1 MGSGKRN
8 YKKRPKKFSLGGY
21 KPEKT
26 KVEISEEDKKKFI
39 EFWGNQ
45 KKKSKTKINL

>member
-21 KPEKT
+21 KPEEHKT
-26 KVEISEEDKKKFI
+26 EISKENQDRFISFWKEMKKKRK
-39 EFWGNQ
+39 EQ
-45 KKKSKTKINL
+45 SK

>member
-21 KPEKT
+21 DPEEH
-26 KVEISEEDKKKFI
+26 KVEISKEAKESFISFWEKMKKKRR
-39 EFWGNQ
+39 EQG
-45 KKKSKTKINL
+45 K

>member
-21 KPEKT
+21 KPEDHKI
-26 KVEISEEDKKKFI
+26 ELNQEDKEKFI
-39 EFWGNQ
+39 SFWEEM
-45 KKKSKTKINL
+45 KKKRKEQSK

>member
-21 KPEKT
+21 NPEEHKT
-26 KVEISEEDKKKFI
+26 EVSKEDHEKFVLFWEEMKKKRK
-39 EFWGNQ
+39 EPN
-45 KKKSKTKINL
+45 K